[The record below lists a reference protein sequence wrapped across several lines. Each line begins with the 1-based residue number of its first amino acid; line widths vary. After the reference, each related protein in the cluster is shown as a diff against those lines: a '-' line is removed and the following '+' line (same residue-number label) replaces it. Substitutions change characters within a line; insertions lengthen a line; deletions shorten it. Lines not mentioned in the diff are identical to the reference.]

1 MIAAAAIVWFPVRRS
16 RRLLVF
22 VRTPGNSQH
31 GHTTIMVANQASA
44 AAIAVVVPIVVVC
57 FFMA

>member
-1 MIAAAAIVWFPVRRS
+1 
-16 RRLLVF
+16 VF

-31 GHTTIMVANQASA
+31 GAIAAAITNQTSA
-44 AAIAVVVPIVVVC
+44 AAMAVIVLVVAVEC